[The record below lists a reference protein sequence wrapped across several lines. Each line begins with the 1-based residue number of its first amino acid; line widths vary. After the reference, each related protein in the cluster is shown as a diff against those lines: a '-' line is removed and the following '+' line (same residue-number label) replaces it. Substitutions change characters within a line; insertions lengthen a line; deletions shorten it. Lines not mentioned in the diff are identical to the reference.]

1 MFFSDTVTQEVA
13 AAALQALDAVHKC
26 GLLHGDVE
34 ACNFMVGEGK
44 QPIVLFLDFGFLK
57 PSSCGRFLKAERKAL
72 EHLLRDMVLD

>member
-1 MFFSDTVTQEVA
+1 VFFSHTVTQEVA

-44 QPIVLFLDFGFLK
+44 NFSGHIMGSLTF
-57 PSSCGRFLKAERKAL
+57 
-72 EHLLRDMVLD
+72 